1 MRALLSSLRDVFR
14 TIVELL
20 QLYARGGRWW
30 LLPMVVVLLLFGI
43 LLILA
48 SATPLGPFIYTLF

>member
-43 LLILA
+43 LHILA